1 MILAGLEQLFVPGAL
16 CEVAERP
23 RSGMVDAKNAN
34 YIFIDAEDDAVR
46 GVEELVEREAEVVLF
61 GDSWA
66 TGR

>member
-1 MILAGLEQLFVPGAL
+1 
-16 CEVAERP
+16 
-23 RSGMVDAKNAN
+23 MVDAKNAN